1 MEGTWHIHVRSLES
15 GGEVSIIQSMRI
27 GCRLWSSGS
36 SWFASLHGACCMAFH
51 RSMGVSGVENVE
63 LGEVESLGVK
73 ESEWNRAG
81 RGLSK
86 AGKLWE
92 PAHRC

>member
-1 MEGTWHIHVRSLES
+1 
-15 GGEVSIIQSMRI
+15 
-27 GCRLWSSGS
+27 
-36 SWFASLHGACCMAFH
+36 MAFH

-63 LGEVESLGVK
+63 MGEVESLGDN
-73 ESEWNRAG
+73 ESEWDRAG

-92 PAHRC
+92 SAHRC